1 MKLNV
6 NKREELFR
14 RIEDRYHKKRKF
26 AKFKCMILSS
36 VLDFIQTLL
45 LNELSKNVGL
55 NIWIFDIIF
64 IYLFYYLILKFRIY
78 KHQYISLI
86 IIIFIGII
94 LNIIGIIHNN
104 YSYKKYHCIIIRFI
118 CEIIFSLRIVINKY
132 TMDKKFVSPYELCF
146 FQGIMTLGLLLIFS
160 PFAIFLNLS
169 NDFKNYFNEFKD
181 KKLKESFI
189 FLFVLI
195 IQFIYNLC
203 IFITIYK
210 TDVFHIM
217 IIIIIGH
224 LAPYFKGL
232 IYANS
237 NIIDIIII
245 IGLIIILFMALIFNE
260 IIILNFCGLEQNTRK
275 YICKRAN
282 YDIERNYDYEEYDE
296 YHIYFNDDLADKNND
311 YLIEI

>member
-1 MKLNV
+1 M
-6 NKREELFR
+6 F
-14 RIEDRYHKKRKF
+14 
-26 AKFKCMILSS
+26 S
-36 VLDFIQTLL
+36 
-45 LNELSKNVGL
+45 
-55 NIWIFDIIF
+55 
-64 IYLFYYLILKFRIY
+64 YLILKFRIY
-78 KHQYISLI
+78 KHQYISI
-86 IIIFIGII
+86 YIIIFIGII
-94 LNIIGIIHNN
+94 LNIVGIIHNN

-160 PFAIFLNLS
+160 SFAIFLNFS

-203 IFITIYK
+203 IFVTIYK
-210 TDVFHIM
+210 TDAFHMM

-232 IYANS
+232 IYAKC
-237 NIIDIIII
+237 NIIEIIII
-245 IGLIIILFMALIFNE
+245 IGLIIILFMGLIFNE
-260 IIILNFCGLEQNTRK
+260 IIILNFCGFEQNEQF
-275 YICKRAN
+275 YLCL
-282 YDIERNYDYEEYDE
+282 YDPKWVQKSYM
-296 YHIYFNDDLADKNND
+296 
-311 YLIEI
+311 